1 MKKFIYL
8 FIPLV
13 ALSCNKPDAPDC
25 FQSSGKDAS
34 EVRIFNS
41 AVKKIEH
48 FDLIDVVLVPGDENS
63 CVVNAPSNLMPEIIT
78 SFNNGV
84 LTIENKNTCNFVRSY
99 KKDFIVEVTVGPE
112 FNSYLFQGQGDVSC
126 SDTLNLE
133 SLEIEAYTASG
144 DVDLLVN
151 AEDIKCFNHTGVAN
165 FRFVGNTESAEW
177 FHQGFGTF
185 DASSMRAQTVLS
197 NSNSVN
203 RLRLFANSYLY
214 AVIQASGSIYYR
226 GEPDVIDLEKTG
238 DGELVPIN

>member
-1 MKKFIYL
+1 MKNLIYL
-8 FIPLV
+8 FAVLLAV
-13 ALSCNKPDAPDC
+13 GCNKPDAPDC

-34 EVRIFNS
+34 EVRIFDG

-63 CVVNAPSNLMPEIIT
+63 CVVKAPSNLMPEIIT

-99 KKDFIVEVTVGPE
+99 KKDFIVEVQVGPE
-112 FNSYLFQGQGDVSC
+112 FNAYQFEGQGNVTC
-126 SDTLNLE
+126 TDTLSLE
-133 SLEIEAYTASG
+133 SMEMEVYTASG
-144 DVDLLVN
+144 DVDLWLN
-151 AEDIKCFNHTGVAN
+151 AEEVKCFNHTGVAN
-165 FRFVGNTESAEW
+165 LRFVGNAESAEW

-185 DASSMRAQTVLS
+185 DASSLRAETVLS

-214 AVIQASGSIYYR
+214 AVIQASGNVYYR
-226 GEPDVIDLEKTG
+226 GNPEVIDLDRSGE
-238 DGELVPIN
+238 GELLPIN